1 MLFDN
6 FLLNHKRQLFDGDA
20 LGGLYAREPRRRKV
34 FAMMK
39 QILIGAVALAVT
51 LSVSPFALAQ
61 TAPTPS
67 TDKQSPPGQKPP
79 QPTKLK
85 KKEVPAAY
93 DMKLRE
99 LEEKVV
105 GLKEKVFKSKTR
117 LLLLREQILHNV
129 IAEAR
134 TVVVHRNEMGSA
146 FTLEQVLYY
155 LDNDKIYYQD
165 NRDGV
170 LDEKTEFE
178 IFNGNVLPGNHMISV
193 ELVYRGNGTLFSYID
208 GYLFKIRSNY
218 TFYASKGRI
227 TRVKVVGYE
236 RGGITTDLEQKPYVR
251 YEIKQFRYSR
261 ENLDKAKEG
270 GLPSTEDGE

>member
-1 MLFDN
+1 MLRN
-6 FLLNHKRQLFDGDA
+6 
-20 LGGLYAREPRRRKV
+20 
-34 FAMMK
+34 M
-39 QILIGAVALAVT
+39 ILSAVVMTLSLSTSSVAVAQT
-51 LSVSPFALAQ
+51 PEP
-61 TAPTPS
+61 TAPPPATVPPPA
-67 TDKQSPPGQKPP
+67 DKKPP
-79 QPTKLK
+79 QPPKVQEK
-85 KKEVPAAY
+85 DVPPAY

-105 GLKEKVFKSKTR
+105 GLKEKIFKSRTR

-134 TVVVHRNEMGSA
+134 SVIIHRNEMGSA

-170 LDEKTEFE
+170 LDKNTEFE
-178 IFNGNVLPGNHMISV
+178 IFNGNVLPGNHIISV
-193 ELVYRGNGTLFSYID
+193 ELVYRGNGTFFSYID

-218 TFYASKGRI
+218 TFYAQKGRI
-227 TRVKVVGYE
+227 TQIKVVGYE

-251 YEIKQFRYSR
+251 YEVQQHRYNR
-261 ENLDKAKEG
+261 ENLERAEEG
-270 GLPSTEDGE
+270 GLESEE

>member
-1 MLFDN
+1 M
-6 FLLNHKRQLFDGDA
+6 
-20 LGGLYAREPRRRKV
+20 
-34 FAMMK
+34 
-39 QILIGAVALAVT
+39 ILSAVVMTLSLSTSSVAVAQT
-51 LSVSPFALAQ
+51 PEP
-61 TAPTPS
+61 TAPPPATVPPPA
-67 TDKQSPPGQKPP
+67 DKKPP
-79 QPTKLK
+79 QPPKVQEK
-85 KKEVPAAY
+85 DVPPAY

-105 GLKEKVFKSKTR
+105 GLKEKIFKSRTR

-134 TVVVHRNEMGSA
+134 SVIIHRNEMGSA

-170 LDEKTEFE
+170 LDEKKEFE

-251 YEIKQFRYSR
+251 YEVQQFRYSR
-261 ENLDKAKEG
+261 ENLEKAKDG
-270 GLPSTEDGE
+270 GLKPGGGE

>member
-1 MLFDN
+1 MSLRLT
-6 FLLNHKRQLFDGDA
+6 LLLVS
-20 LGGLYAREPRRRKV
+20 LL
-34 FAMMK
+34 
-39 QILIGAVALAVT
+39 LLSTVA
-51 LSVSPFALAQ
+51 SAQ
-61 TAPTPS
+61 EAGTPPTTAPPTGPTDVSDTP
-67 TDKQSPPGQKPP
+67 PPAPSAEPATMPP
-79 QPTKLK
+79 
-85 KKEVPAAY
+85 AY
-93 DMKLRE
+93 DIKLRE
-99 LEEKVV
+99 LEENVV
-105 GLKEKVFKSKTR
+105 GLKEKIFKSKTR
-117 LLLLREQILHNV
+117 LLLLKEQILHNV

-134 TVVVHRNEMGSA
+134 AVIVHNNDMGSS

-170 LDEKTEFE
+170 LDKNTEFE

-227 TRVKVVGYE
+227 TKIKVIGFE

-251 YEIKQFRYSR
+251 YEVEQHRYNR
-261 ENLDKAKEG
+261 DNLEKAKSGDLE
-270 GLPSTEDGE
+270 EE

>member
-1 MLFDN
+1 MSLRLT
-6 FLLNHKRQLFDGDA
+6 LLLVS
-20 LGGLYAREPRRRKV
+20 LL
-34 FAMMK
+34 
-39 QILIGAVALAVT
+39 LLSTVA
-51 LSVSPFALAQ
+51 SAQ
-61 TAPTPS
+61 EAGTPPTTAPPTGPTDVSDTP
-67 TDKQSPPGQKPP
+67 PPAPGAEPATMPP
-79 QPTKLK
+79 
-85 KKEVPAAY
+85 AY
-93 DMKLRE
+93 DIKLRE
-99 LEEKVV
+99 LEENVV
-105 GLKEKVFKSKTR
+105 GLKEKIFKSKTR
-117 LLLLREQILHNV
+117 LLLLKEQILHNV

-134 TVVVHRNEMGSA
+134 AVIVHNNDMGSS

-170 LDEKTEFE
+170 LDKNTEFE

-227 TRVKVVGYE
+227 TKIKVIGFE

-251 YEIKQFRYSR
+251 YEVEQHRYNR
-261 ENLDKAKEG
+261 DNLEKAKSGDLE
-270 GLPSTEDGE
+270 EE

>member
-1 MLFDN
+1 ML
-6 FLLNHKRQLFDGDA
+6 
-20 LGGLYAREPRRRKV
+20 V
-34 FAMMK
+34 TAMM
-39 QILIGAVALAVT
+39 AVT
-51 LSVSPFALAQ
+51 FAIPAWAQEAGTASPPDDTPAAE
-61 TAPTPS
+61 TPEEAPVKTEIQRSSDEPPPS
-67 TDKQSPPGQKPP
+67 PTTDKGEAIPP
-79 QPTKLK
+79 
-85 KKEVPAAY
+85 AY

-105 GLKEKVFKSKTR
+105 GLKEKIFKSKTR
-117 LLLLREQILHNV
+117 LLLLKEQILHNV

-134 TVVVHRNEMGSA
+134 SVIIHRNEMSSA

-170 LDEKTEFE
+170 LDKNTEFE
-178 IFNGNVLPGNHMISV
+178 IFNGNVLPGNHTVSV

-218 TFYASKGRI
+218 TFFASKGRI

-236 RGGITTDLEQKPYVR
+236 RGGITTDLNQKPYVR
-251 YEIKQFRYSR
+251 YEVQQFRYSR

-270 GLPSTEDGE
+270 ELEGVEE

>member
-1 MLFDN
+1 MLKQT
-6 FLLNHKRQLFDGDA
+6 LAKLATILTATLVVAAAQGQTPPPAEKA
-20 LGGLYAREPRRRKV
+20 PPPAKEEAAPPPARDE
-34 FAMMK
+34 
-39 QILIGAVALAVT
+39 
-51 LSVSPFALAQ
+51 
-61 TAPTPS
+61 AP
-67 TDKQSPPGQKPP
+67 PPPATTSPP
-79 QPTKLK
+79 QPPDKSG
-85 KKEVPAAY
+85 VPAAY

-134 TVVVHRNEMGSA
+134 AVIIHKNDMGAS

-155 LDNDKIYYQD
+155 LDNDKIYFQD

-178 IFNGNVLPGNHMISV
+178 VFNGNVLPGNHMLSV
-193 ELVYRGNGTLFSYID
+193 EFVYRGNGTLFSYID

-251 YEIKQFRYSR
+251 YEVAQFRYSR
-261 ENLDKAKEG
+261 ENLEKAKEG
-270 GLPSTEDGE
+270 QLKPTKSGE